1 MSTRKRKAA
10 FNPNALNDMEDLLP
24 PINLVRDAAAA
35 GGNAVS
41 HTGDGWATPPNEG
54 PAAGGNNYAG
64 ADDVVATDAEASQR
78 TNVSSENYP
87 ERTHALTVV
96 ADNEFAS
103 VEVPDTDAAGTVAVV
118 DEPTSVQAEDAAVPD
133 EEPVQAATP
142 TNEVDDKQSSSR
154 RADARRKSSR
164 RDSATASVNRSA
176 PPEVALPHE
185 IYTAL
190 RALTLN
196 ERSVDPIKARS
207 YGQVVLDAV
216 EEHAGELKAH
226 WTGAITSSGTG
237 LFKRAEA
244 GRPTRRR
251 HNAPRARIPLA
262 GVINSDTAL
271 LDQLAIDWGA
281 GSRSALVEQALRL
294 YLRME

>member
-1 MSTRKRKAA
+1 MSTRKRRPA
-10 FNPNALNDMEDLLP
+10 FNPNALDDMDDLLP

-35 GGNAVS
+35 GGNAAPQA
-41 HTGDGWATPPNEG
+41 GDEQTTTPTDG
-54 PAAGGNNYAG
+54 PAAGDRHDAG
-64 ADDVVATDAEASQR
+64 ADNVVATDAEATQHA
-78 TNVSSENYP
+78 NVSSEDYP

-96 ADNEFAS
+96 ADNETAS
-103 VEVPDTDAAGTVAVV
+103 ERDTGAAGTSAVI
-118 DEPTSVQAEDAAVPD
+118 DEPISAVTEDASLPD
-133 EEPVQAATP
+133 EEPVQANTP
-142 TNEVDDKQSSSR
+142 PNEVDDKQSLPR

-164 RDSATASVNRSA
+164 RDSPTTSANRLA
-176 PPEVALPHE
+176 PPEVALPQE

-190 RALTLN
+190 RALTLD
-196 ERSVDPIKARS
+196 ERSVDPVKARS

-216 EEHAGELKAH
+216 EEHADELKAH
-226 WTGAITSSGTG
+226 WTGAVTSSGTG

-262 GVINSDTAL
+262 GVINSDTAV

-294 YLRME
+294 YLRVE

>member
-10 FNPNALNDMEDLLP
+10 FNPNALDDMDDLLP

-35 GGNAVS
+35 GGNAMPR
-41 HTGDGWATPPNEG
+41 TGDERATPPTHG
-54 PAAGGNNYAG
+54 LSAGGNNG
-64 ADDVVATDAEASQR
+64 AVSGSDVMTDDKATPGTDA
-78 TNVSSENYP
+78 SSERHP
-87 ERTHALTVV
+87 KPGHALTVV
-96 ADNEFAS
+96 ANHDSSLAQ
-103 VEVPDTDAAGTVAVV
+103 
-118 DEPTSVQAEDAAVPD
+118 EPTSRGTGNSAVVTQGASGVTEDATVSD
-133 EEPVQAATP
+133 EEPIDTP
-142 TNEVDDKQSSSR
+142 TPPTEGDDKQSTPR
-154 RADARRKSSR
+154 RTDARRKNSR
-164 RDSATASVNRSA
+164 RDSPTNGVNRPA

-196 ERSVDPIKARS
+196 ERSADPIKARS

-216 EEHAGELKAH
+216 EEHAGELKTH
-226 WTGAITSSGTG
+226 WTATVTNSGTG

-251 HNAPRARIPLA
+251 HNAPQSRVPLA
-262 GVINSDTAL
+262 GVINSDAAV

-294 YLRME
+294 YLRVE